1 MSSILKALKKLED
14 ERGASRP
21 DTLKIDSDI
30 LRSESSQRFSTTGV
44 VLAALLLF
52 AGGSVATY
60 MFMKQDTLPFKLNN
74 IVSEKIQSPSKSQTP
89 AATDVKTEKLPD
101 NVEIVPARKA
111 ESVKTT
117 ISKPQMKAL
126 ASVPEQSRTLQL
138 NSDIKHTDHKI
149 IRNEM
154 TVQPQIAS
162 KTVPVLRVNGI
173 AFQEGVSDSVA
184 VVNGIPV
191 SAGSVIEGVKVEVIQ
206 KNRVRFNYNGETF
219 EIQLGKSNR

>member
-30 LRSESSQRFSTTGV
+30 LRSENSQRYSTTGV
-44 VLAALLLF
+44 VLTALLLF
-52 AGGSVATY
+52 ACGSVATY
-60 MFMKQDTLPFKLNN
+60 MFMKQDTLPVKLNN
-74 IVSEKIQSPSKSQTP
+74 IVSEQIQSPSKSQTP
-89 AATDVKTEKLPD
+89 AATDVKTENLPE
-101 NVEIVPARKA
+101 NVEIVPARRSD
-111 ESVKTT
+111 SVKATV
-117 ISKPQMKAL
+117 SKPQKKAV

-138 NSDIKHTDHKI
+138 NSDIKHTDHKK
-149 IRNEM
+149 IRNET

-162 KTVPVLRVNGI
+162 KTVPLLRVNGI

-191 SAGSVIEGVKVEVIQ
+191 SDGSVIEGVKVEVIQ
-206 KNRVRFNYNGETF
+206 KNRVRFNYNGDTF

>member
-30 LRSESSQRFSTTGV
+30 LRSENSQRYSTTGV
-44 VLAALLLF
+44 VLTALLLF
-52 AGGSVATY
+52 ACGSLATY
-60 MFMKQDTLPFKLNN
+60 MFMKQDTLPIMQNN
-74 IVSEKIQSPSKSQTP
+74 IVSEMIQSPSQSQTS
-89 AATDVKTEKLPD
+89 AATDVKTEKLPE
-101 NVEIVPARKA
+101 NVEIVPARRSD
-111 ESVKTT
+111 SVKATN
-117 ISKPQMKAL
+117 SKPQMKAVATL
-126 ASVPEQSRTLQL
+126 PVQSRNHQL
-138 NSDIKHTDHKI
+138 NSNIKHSDHKKI
-149 IRNEM
+149 LNE
-154 TVQPQIAS
+154 TTIQPPIAS

-206 KNRVRFNYNGETF
+206 KNRVRFNYDGETF

>member
-30 LRSESSQRFSTTGV
+30 LRSESSQRYSTTGV

-60 MFMKQDTLPFKLNN
+60 MFMKQDALPVKLNN
-74 IVSEKIQSPSKSQTP
+74 IVSEKIQSPSNTQTP
-89 AATDVKTEKLPD
+89 TASDVKTEKLPE
-101 NVEIVPARKA
+101 NAEIVPARRSD
-111 ESVKTT
+111 SVKAA
-117 ISKPQMKAL
+117 ISKPQKKAV

-138 NSDIKHTDHKI
+138 NSDIKHEDRKK
-149 IRNEM
+149 IRNET
-154 TVQPQIAS
+154 TVQPRIES
-162 KTVPVLRVNGI
+162 KTVPLLRVNGI

-191 SAGSVIEGVKVEVIQ
+191 SAGSVIEGVKVDVIQ
-206 KNRVRFNYNGETF
+206 KNRVRFNYNGDTF

>member
-117 ISKPQMKAL
+117 ISKPQMKAV

>member
-30 LRSESSQRFSTTGV
+30 LRSESSQRHSTTGV
-44 VLAALLLF
+44 IVAALLLF

-60 MFMKQDTLPFKLNN
+60 MFMKQDTLPVMLNN
-74 IVSEKIQSPSKSQTP
+74 IVSEKIQSPSQSQTP
-89 AATDVKTEKLPD
+89 AATDVKTEKLPEI
-101 NVEIVPARKA
+101 VEIVPARKSD
-111 ESVKTT
+111 SVKAT
-117 ISKPQMKAL
+117 ISRPQKKAVT
-126 ASVPEQSRTLQL
+126 SVPEQSRTLQL
-138 NSDIKHTDHKI
+138 NSNIKHEDHKKSL
-149 IRNEM
+149 NET
-154 TVQPQIAS
+154 TVQPQTAS

-173 AFQEGVSDSVA
+173 AFQEGISDSMA

-219 EIQLGKSNR
+219 EIPLGKSNR

>member
-30 LRSESSQRFSTTGV
+30 LRSESSHRYSTTGV

-60 MFMKQDTLPFKLNN
+60 MFMKQDALPVKQNN
-74 IVSEKIQSPSKSQTP
+74 IVSEKIQSPSNSQTP
-89 AATDVKTEKLPD
+89 AASDVKTVKLPE
-101 NVEIVPARKA
+101 NVEIVPARRSD
-111 ESVKTT
+111 SVKAT
-117 ISKPQMKAL
+117 ISKPQKKAV

-138 NSDIKHTDHKI
+138 NSDIKHEDRKK
-149 IRNEM
+149 IRNE
-154 TVQPQIAS
+154 TTAQPRIES
-162 KTVPVLRVNGI
+162 KTVPLLRVNGI

-206 KNRVRFNYNGETF
+206 KNRVRFNYNGDTF